1 MYKFTERN
9 SYTLITV
16 SLFILF
22 LIIFYFTFDKYIQK
36 KTTDIQ
42 IKEIVADFE
51 QDFKDV
57 GIDISNF
64 KSDKAENLE
73 EIRKQDE
80 IIEKDNKSVV
90 TKAIIV
96 FTIVLLITLFYLYK
110 TRKNANIKE
119 TIKKTLILIF
129 FIALTEVTFM
139 VVIAKNYKSVDP
151 NRIKGQIIKNVLN
164 F

>member
-1 MYKFTERN
+1 MYKFTERI

-22 LIIFYFTFDKYIQK
+22 LIIFYFTFDKYIEK

-42 IKEIVADFE
+42 IKEIVDDFE
-51 QDFKDV
+51 EDFKDV

-64 KSDKAENLE
+64 KGDKEENLE
-73 EIRKQDE
+73 EIKKQD
-80 IIEKDNKSVV
+80 ILIEKENKSLV
-90 TKAIIV
+90 TKAII
-96 FTIVLLITLFYLYK
+96 FFLIVLLITLFYLYK
-110 TRKNANIKE
+110 TRKNINIKE

-139 VVIAKNYKSVDP
+139 LVIAKNYKSVDP